1 MLNTL
6 TAVLITEYISPY
18 LDRPGNIVCSWDQ
31 EN

>member
-18 LDRPGNIVCSWDQ
+18 LDPGNIVCSWDQ